1 MVLFQ
6 RVDNTRAQNA
16 SLSEN
21 LYSQLQ
27 KDILYQKFKRGY
39 KLTEQAICDKYNVSR
54 TPVREALR
62 QLEKEG
68 LIETVPNRGAFVI
81 GFSPQDMDDMYELR
95 STYELQAVKW
105 AIQRITKEEMEDLEE
120 TFEFMEFYTM
130 KNDIDKMRD
139 INLGFHQLIYNAS
152 HSRILR
158 QVLSSYQVYIQH
170 SHIAR
175 KYPPNYLQDVLEEH
189 RAIFE
194 AFKSG
199 DVDAGVRAMGHHMSR
214 SIERK
219 KQEDNDEY
227 KSSN

>member
-6 RVDNTRAQNA
+6 RIDNTRAQNA
-16 SLSEN
+16 PIADN

-27 KDILYQKFKRGY
+27 KDILHGKFKRGY

-62 QLEKEG
+62 QLEREG
-68 LIETVPNRGAFVI
+68 LIETIPNRGAFVV
-81 GFSPQDMDDMYELR
+81 GFSLQDMDDMYELR
-95 STYELQAVKW
+95 RTYEIQAVQW
-105 AIQRITKEEMEDLEE
+105 AIERITKEEMEDLEE

-130 KNDIDKMRD
+130 KNDIDKMLN
-139 INLGFHQLIYNAS
+139 INLGFHKLIYTAS
-152 HSRILR
+152 HSRMLQ

-170 SHIAR
+170 SRIAR
-175 KYPPNYLQDVLEEH
+175 RYPPNYLQDVLEEH

-194 AFKSG
+194 AFKSK
-199 DVDAGVRAMGHHMSR
+199 DVSAGVKAMEHHMAR

-227 KSSN
+227 